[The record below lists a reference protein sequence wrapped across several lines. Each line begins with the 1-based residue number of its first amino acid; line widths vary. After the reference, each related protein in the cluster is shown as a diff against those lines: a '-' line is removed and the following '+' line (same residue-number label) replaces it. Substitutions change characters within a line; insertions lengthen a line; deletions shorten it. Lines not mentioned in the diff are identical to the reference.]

1 MGVPGFFKWLSLRYP
16 HIIETVKKPPRSKTD
31 FLYLDINAL
40 FHVAIR
46 NKATSK
52 KKHRTPRRVLSKVF
66 KEMDA
71 AFNICEPQVLVYIAM
86 DGVAPRAKM
95 NEQRSRRY
103 LAQDNHKSIL
113 PS

>member
-16 HIIETVKKPPRSKTD
+16 HIIETAKKPPRSKTD

-52 KKHRTPRRVLSKVF
+52 KPRTPRRMLSKVF
-66 KEMDA
+66 KEMDT
-71 AFNICEPQVLVYIAM
+71 AFRVCDPQILVYIAM

-103 LAQDNHKSIL
+103 CKSM
-113 PS
+113 